1 MKKSERASLSPTSL
15 PQNQSLI
22 SLDDISVMDSLILQ
36 LEEKRPSAR
45 EAALEKILVLTQKYY
60 VVQEVNQSQI
70 QELSS
75 ICIKSIKRKDGQGT
89 EVKAD
94 QSQAKLQDLV
104 NDLYHLR
111 RSGGCKRS
119 ACCPSQGHKCTGQ

>member
-1 MKKSERASLSPTSL
+1 MKRASFVSLSPNL

-45 EAALEKILVLTQKYY
+45 EAALEKILVLLTQKYY

-75 ICIKSIKRKDGQGT
+75 IIIKSIKRKDGQGT
-89 EVKAD
+89 EAKAD
-94 QSQAKLQDLV
+94 QSQAELQDLV